1 MPKQNHLTK
10 NDKLVLDSITNSKNN
25 IGKSIEEF
33 KLREGLNE
41 VMNLARTGNKY
52 LAENEPWKTK
62 KTDEPRTETV
72 LNIALQI
79 SATLAFVCEPYLPFT
94 SKKLKNLL
102 NLVHY
107 NWDEIN
113 SDIMKKGDKINQH
126 EHLFQKIED
135 EKIVEQLQKLNN

>member
-1 MPKQNHLTK
+1 M
-10 NDKLVLDSITNSKNN
+10 
-25 IGKSIEEF
+25 
-33 KLREGLNE
+33 
-41 VMNLARTGNKY
+41 
-52 LAENEPWKTK
+52 ENK

-113 SDIMKKGDKINQH
+113 SDIMKKGNKINQH
-126 EHLFQKIED
+126 EHLFQKIDD